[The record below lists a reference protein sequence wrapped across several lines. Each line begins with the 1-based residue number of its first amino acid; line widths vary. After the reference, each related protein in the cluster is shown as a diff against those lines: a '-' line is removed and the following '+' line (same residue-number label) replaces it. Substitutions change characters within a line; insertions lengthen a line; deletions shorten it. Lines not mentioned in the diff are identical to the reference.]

1 MVHFACILTYAYPL
15 DSEKNSKMDY
25 YSFWYVYPYYKQDWR
40 LFTPCPD
47 FNFRICAAYRVNN
60 EMHYSQPL
68 VEALHQRNLFTGKE
82 FLMLTLSNAS
92 GYFARDPSEKNR
104 SILRTA
110 IYRYLNNKHNSTISD
125 LHILVELTEIKTN
138 KVNHFYYE

>member
-1 MVHFACILTYAYPL
+1 
-15 DSEKNSKMDY
+15 
-25 YSFWYVYPYYKQDWR
+25 
-40 LFTPCPD
+40 
-47 FNFRICAAYRVNN
+47 
-60 EMHYSQPL
+60 MHYSQPL